1 MGGIPL
7 HPHNNFLEIWLEL
20 GLIGIITISI
30 IWIKVI
36 LLGFKIRKKS
46 YIIGTGVCSL
56 IITIFVIS
64 NLSFGVSQAWWMA
77 SIGLI
82 FLLIINM
89 IEKYINE

>member
-1 MGGIPL
+1 MVRTRF
-7 HPHNNFLEIWLEL
+7 NR
-20 GLIGIITISI
+20 IITISI

-36 LLGFKIRKKS
+36 FLGFKIRKKS
-46 YIIGTGVCSL
+46 YIIGTGVCSS

-89 IEKYINE
+89 IKNYNNE

>member
-1 MGGIPL
+1 MIRNSL
-7 HPHNNFLEIWLEL
+7 FSFFFFL
-20 GLIGIITISI
+20 GIITISI

-46 YIIGTGVCSL
+46 YIIGTGICSS

-82 FLLIINM
+82 FLLITNM
-89 IEKYINE
+89 IKNYNND